1 MMTCFIVAMQDASG
15 ARTMAS
21 QTNKKTKGLL
31 FHAERLLQ
39 RHSSVAVETSPSK
52 ARKHLQATLHQSVP
66 ASYEGVLPFTDIPFL
81 KENKVSIPLSERL
94 LQDYAPTANE
104 RTPSHYRKLLQDY
117 SPMANRRSPSIN
129 RKLLQEL
136 PTKRKDITPSS
147 QDRLLQDYSP
157 TANSR
162 SPSINR

>member
-1 MMTCFIVAMQDASG
+1 
-15 ARTMAS
+15 
-21 QTNKKTKGLL
+21 
-31 FHAERLLQ
+31 
-39 RHSSVAVETSPSK
+39 
-52 ARKHLQATLHQSVP
+52 
-66 ASYEGVLPFTDIPFL
+66 
-81 KENKVSIPLSERL
+81 
-94 LQDYAPTANE
+94 
-104 RTPSHYRKLLQDY
+104 
-117 SPMANRRSPSIN
+117 MANRRSPSIN